1 MARLLHRTHLLCLLS
16 RGLLFDQAASDAL
29 LQVTGCCHMGTI
41 MHLHHYAF
49 VMLLLFQI
57 LHIANCVP
65 ARHNPL
71 QGLTTVRKQ
80 KVVRVVRQIISSM
93 GFPLALSYAHDF
105 AKIGLLT
112 H

>member
-41 MHLHHYAF
+41 IHLHHYAF

-57 LHIANCVP
+57 LHIANCVR
-65 ARHNPL
+65 ARHKPS
-71 QGLTTVRKQ
+71 QEVTRITDHAVQ
-80 KVVRVVRQIISSM
+80 QIISSM
-93 GFPLALSYAHDF
+93 GFPLSIRPRLC
-105 AKIGLLT
+105 
-112 H
+112 